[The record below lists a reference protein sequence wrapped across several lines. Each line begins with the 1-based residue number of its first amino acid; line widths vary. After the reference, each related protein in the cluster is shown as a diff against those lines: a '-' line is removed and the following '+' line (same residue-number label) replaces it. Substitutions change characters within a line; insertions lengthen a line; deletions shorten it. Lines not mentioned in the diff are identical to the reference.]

1 MLLRALISTLLVVL
15 AGGALAE
22 CRSDVVYLRGD
33 WGSVRFNIEIAD
45 TNRERSRGLMFRK
58 NMPTGDGMLFV
69 YDQPE
74 RVSFWMKNTLI
85 PLDMIFTDR
94 DGVILHIHQNAIPG
108 DETPIPSGVPVRA
121 VLEINAGL
129 TQFLGIKV
137 GGRLK
142 HRIFGNL

>member
-1 MLLRALISTLLVVL
+1 MRVWPSFIAFVFLWITPAFADDLTPLI
-15 AGGALAE
+15 AE
-22 CRSDVVYLRGD
+22 TERGD
-33 WGSVRFNIEIAD
+33 RVFNVELVD
-45 TNRERSRGLMFRK
+45 TPAARARGLMFREF
-58 NMPTGDGMLFV
+58 MPNNQGMLFDFRI
-69 YDQPE
+69 DQT
-74 RVSFWMKNTLI
+74 VSFWMKNTLI